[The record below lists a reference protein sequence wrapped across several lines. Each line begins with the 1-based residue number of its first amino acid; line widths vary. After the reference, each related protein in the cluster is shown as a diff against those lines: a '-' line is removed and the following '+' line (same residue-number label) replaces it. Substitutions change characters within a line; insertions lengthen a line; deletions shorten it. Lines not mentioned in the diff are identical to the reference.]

1 MRDFTSASFYAYL
14 DEHKLMGTRC
24 QSCGALHLPPRPICT
39 ACHSQD
45 LEWVELS
52 GQGQLIAFTTV
63 HIAPTAM
70 LAEGYG
76 RDNPYCTGIVQLKE
90 GPAISAQILDVDVQ
104 RPESIKIGTPLSVA
118 FIERGSEEAKQTFL
132 AFKRI

>member
-39 ACHSQD
+39 ACHSKD
-45 LEWVELS
+45 LVWAELS
-52 GQGQLIAFTTV
+52 GHGQLIAFTTV

-90 GPAISAQILDVDVQ
+90 GPAISAQILDIDAR
-104 RPESIKIGTPLSVA
+104 RPESIKIGTPLDVA
-118 FIERGSEEAKQTFL
+118 FIERGTEKAKQTFL
-132 AFKRI
+132 AFKCL